1 VQRSRETV
9 DTKVESRRDT
19 FLAQRSIKV
28 VSFAAVI
35 DLLNVAPQ

>member
-1 VQRSRETV
+1 MTV
-9 DTKVESRRDT
+9 DIKVESRRNT

-35 DLLNVAPQ
+35 NLSNAAAQ

>member
-1 VQRSRETV
+1 MTV
-9 DTKVESRRDT
+9 DTKVESQCGV

-35 DLLNVAPQ
+35 NLSNVAPQ